1 MPIWEHREYISEAMV
16 LSDAAFLRAIQ
27 VGTVQVDLTQEPL
40 VYIRILY
47 EGREDEYVLDLRI
60 EQDFNR
66 FVLFTAVV
74 RSGEESGD
82 ISPLV

>member
-1 MPIWEHREYISEAMV
+1 M
-16 LSDAAFLRAIQ
+16 SDAAFLQAIQ

-47 EGREDEYVLDLRI
+47 EGREEEYVLDLRI
-60 EQDFNR
+60 EQDFIR

-74 RSGEESGD
+74 RSGEENGD
-82 ISPLV
+82 ISPLL

>member
-1 MPIWEHREYISEAMV
+1 M
-16 LSDAAFLRAIQ
+16 SDAAFLQALQ

-66 FVLFTAVV
+66 FVLFMAVV

>member
-1 MPIWEHREYISEAMV
+1 MV
-16 LSDAAFLRAIQ
+16 LSDAAFLQAIQ

-60 EQDFNR
+60 EQDFIR
-66 FVLFTAVV
+66 FVLFTAFV
-74 RSGEESGD
+74 RSGEEAGD

>member
-1 MPIWEHREYISEAMV
+1 MV
-16 LSDAAFLRAIQ
+16 LSDAAFLQAIQ

-82 ISPLV
+82 ISPVV